1 MEVQASF
8 PEVTVEDFM
17 LGFNLLGEHNK
28 INIVRIAENIAS
40 FDQPRYDYSSRY
52 CHWHN
57 NRVRGVNWGK

>member
-1 MEVQASF
+1 
-8 PEVTVEDFM
+8 M

-52 CHWHN
+52 CHRHS